1 VRAAFAWSD
10 VGSWSDLHDARVE
23 AGEADRDGNVVDGD
37 VLTVGA
43 RGSTVVARG
52 NRLVAVVGADSLV
65 VVDTPDA
72 LLVVPS
78 DRAQLVKDAVERLR
92 DRGRSD
98 VL

>member
-1 VRAAFAWSD
+1 
-10 VGSWSDLHDARVE
+10 
-23 AGEADRDGNVVDGD
+23 
-37 VLTVGA
+37 
-43 RGSTVVARG
+43 
-52 NRLVAVVGADSLV
+52 VVGADSLV